1 MVDAGHKSEAP
12 LFFVGE
18 KAAVGRFI
26 DDGGVP
32 DDAGTAEGGIPRDP
46 GTEGG
51 PLGGYPPLLFG

>member
-1 MVDAGHKSEAP
+1 MVDAGHKSEPP

-32 DDAGTAEGGIPRDP
+32 GDAGTAEGGTPREP

-51 PLGGYPPLLFG
+51 PLGGDPPVPLG

>member
-32 DDAGTAEGGIPRDP
+32 GDAGTAEGGTPRYP

-51 PLGGYPPLLFG
+51 PFG